1 MKKGSILIVDDNK
14 NVLSALRILLNNY
27 FEEVHLLSSPNM
39 LVSMLREKSP
49 DIVLLDM
56 NYSAGINTG
65 NEGLYW
71 LSEVKK
77 IDAELPVV
85 LFTAYADIE
94 LAVKALKEGASD
106 FVVKPWDNAK
116 LLATLQSAL
125 ALRQSRKE
133 VQKLKEKQNILNSEL
148 NKENDVCWGKSE
160 VMQNL
165 LSIIEKVARTDANV
179 LITGENG
186 TGKEVIARKIHSM
199 SLRSSETLVSVD
211 MGAITETLFESELFG
226 HVKGAFTDARADRA
240 GKFEAADKGT
250 LFLDEIG
257 NLSYT
262 LQAKLLTAL
271 QSRQIVRVG
280 SNKPIPV
287 DIRLISATNR
297 NLFESVNN
305 NEFREDLLYRINTIQ
320 IEVPPLRN
328 RKEDVS
334 LLAGFFLR
342 QFSRKY
348 NKPGLYLSDDTI
360 AKLESY
366 SWPGNVRELQHA
378 IEKAVILS
386 DGTELR
392 PSDFYMRD
400 TGDQQVMIESI
411 TLDEMEKILIE
422 KALKRYDGNISAIA
436 SELGITRPTLY
447 NKMKKYGLS

>member
-1 MKKGSILIVDDNK
+1 MKNGSILIVDDNK

-39 LVSMLREKSP
+39 LVSTLREKNP

-71 LSEVKK
+71 LSEIKK
-77 IDAELPVV
+77 TDSELPVV

-133 VQKLKEKQNILNSEL
+133 VQKLKEKQNVLNSEL

-160 VMQNL
+160 IMQNL

-199 SLRSSETLVSVD
+199 SLRSAETLVSVD

-280 SNKPIPV
+280 SNKPIAV

-297 NLFESVNN
+297 NLFESVTN

-328 RKEDVS
+328 RKEDIS
-334 LLAGFFLR
+334 LLAAFFLER
-342 QFSRKY
+342 FSKKY
-348 NKPGLYLSDDTI
+348 NKPGLHLSDSAI

-378 IEKAVILS
+378 IEKAIILS
-386 DGTELR
+386 DGTELQ

-400 TGDQQVMIESI
+400 TNDQQAIIESI

-422 KALKRYDGNISAIA
+422 KALKKYDGNISAIA
-436 SELGITRPTLY
+436 TELGITRPTLY